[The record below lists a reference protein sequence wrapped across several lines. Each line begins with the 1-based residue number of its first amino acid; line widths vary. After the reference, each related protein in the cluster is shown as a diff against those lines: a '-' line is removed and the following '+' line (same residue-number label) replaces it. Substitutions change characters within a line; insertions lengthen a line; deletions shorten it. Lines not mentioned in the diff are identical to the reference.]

1 MPSIKLFLTMIL
13 LVLLATSLFAQDISK
28 DVEAIKEIIQ
38 SAYVDGLQ
46 NDGDMEKIDKGFHQ
60 DFNLL
65 GIGKNSQML
74 KLPISKWKEDVAK
87 KVEKG
92 KIPLKGENRVNIK
105 FLNVDVT
112 GTAAVAKIEYYIGKQ
127 LIYVDY
133 ISLYKF
139 GEDWK
144 IVSKIFYKI

>member
-1 MPSIKLFLTMIL
+1 MSSIKFFIAIIL
-13 LVLLATSLFAQDISK
+13 LAILSSYSFAQDNAK
-28 DVEAIKEIIQ
+28 DIETIKATIQ

-46 NDGDMEKIDKGFHQ
+46 NDGDVDKIDKGFHP

-65 GIGKNSQML
+65 GIGKNNQMW
-74 KLPISKWKEDVAK
+74 KLSITKWKEKVVQ

-92 KIPLKGENRVNIK
+92 EMPKKGDDRVTIK

-112 GTAAVAKIEYYIGKQ
+112 GTAAVAKIEFYIGPK
-127 LIYVDY
+127 LTYIDY

-139 GEDWK
+139 DKEWK
-144 IVSKIFYKI
+144 IVNKIFYKL